1 MMPHQLK
8 AKDFCNY
15 PPQAQNVAVKRLPL
29 LKEFPLVLLPSFL
42 REIINYDWMM
52 LIERSQIE
60 AQMQVL
66 EVLTREQ
73 LSEIMQ
79 GFTSLRLNPELERVD
94 WVNYP
99 PSFIQQLS
107 AWLWSTHQ
115 MDAFQATAESFN
127 KYLADAAPPPMPS
140 MSRLGIVI
148 LGQGVNHTDYPLFQK
163 LRSLG
168 VFCKQIKPEGGLDTL
183 LAHATS
189 RSLGRFAQNTLSH
202 WYIDG
207 GVSRPSSGLTN
218 ISYSSLDYPRSRLL
232 KITQQ
237 TITSGSSGA
246 EELRSKLA
254 RLKPEDIGFS
264 TDPADALLN
273 HFQLSVLTEGSGT
286 QIFSTT
292 FVQWAAR
299 ECLRRAQPE
308 TIVLRYAPRQLM
320 QPMNVMLSGA
330 APSGLDP
337 EGSLIDADMGAYY
350 TWLNLSRLSGAEQA
364 RFLVW
369 FENQS
374 QAFVIGPGLPKG
386 TTSDSVM
393 SMQRLLGLLAS

>member
-1 MMPHQLK
+1 MLPSQLTVR
-8 AKDFCNY
+8 DFFNY
-15 PPQAQNVAVKRLPL
+15 PPQAQGVAVKRIPLLRQLPL
-29 LKEFPLVLLPSFL
+29 ALLSIFL

-52 LIERSQIE
+52 PIERSQIE
-60 AQMQVL
+60 AQMQAL
-66 EVLTREQ
+66 EALTREQ
-73 LSEIMQ
+73 LSKAMQ
-79 GFTSLRLNPELERVD
+79 GFTSLHLNPELERVD
-94 WVNYP
+94 WVNHP

-127 KYLADAAPPPMPS
+127 KYLADIAPPPMPS
-140 MSRLGIVI
+140 MSRLGIVV
-148 LGQGVNHTDYPLFQK
+148 LGQGVSCTDYPLFRK
-163 LRSLG
+163 LRPLG
-168 VFCKQIKPEGGLDTL
+168 VFCNQIKPEDGLDTL
-183 LAHATS
+183 LTHAAS
-189 RSLGRFAQNTLSH
+189 RALTKPARDTLSH

-207 GVSRPSSGLTN
+207 GVNRPSPILTS
-218 ISYSSLDYPRSRLL
+218 ISYSSLDHPRSRLL
-232 KITQQ
+232 KLTQQ
-237 TITSGSSGA
+237 AITSGRGGA

-264 TDPADALLN
+264 VDPADALLN
-273 HFQLSVLTEGSGT
+273 HFQLSVLAEGSGT

-320 QPMNVMLSGA
+320 QSMNAMLSGA

-350 TWLNLSRLSGAEQA
+350 TWLNLSRLRGTEQA

-369 FENQS
+369 FENQN
-374 QAFVIGPGLPKG
+374 QALVIGPSLPKG

-393 SMQRLLGLLAS
+393 SMQSLLSLLTS